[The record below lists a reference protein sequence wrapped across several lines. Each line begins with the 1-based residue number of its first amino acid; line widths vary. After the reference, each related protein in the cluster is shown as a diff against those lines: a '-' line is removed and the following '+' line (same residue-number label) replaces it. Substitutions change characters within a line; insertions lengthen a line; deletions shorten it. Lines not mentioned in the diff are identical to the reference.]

1 MKIKNIITAAA
12 TAVLSLG
19 CMAYMPQTDI
29 FEPMTVEAAYVEV
42 NDNCRLFYTNY
53 IDYEEVDYVR
63 ITGCSVNESVTEI
76 EIPSEIDGYPV
87 KEIGEKGYFSVY
99 EDKYG
104 ASVFEECVNL
114 KNVVIPDTVT
124 TIGDFAFRGCKSLET
139 ITIPDSVTEM
149 GIGVFKGCSA
159 LKEVILSNNLTDIGS
174 ESVVLWSGLK
184 MNAGG
189 IFEDCTSLTDIIIPD
204 SVKSIGGNTFSNTAI
219 LNIQTGP
226 VYYVDTW
233 VIDCNT
239 TETTVE
245 FKDGIKGIG
254 DFAFDEL
261 ENLESVIIPDGVT
274 SIGWRAFWGCNRM
287 QWATI
292 PATVEKIGSN
302 ALGYTSSGEKIAN
315 FTIYGTPGTVAE
327 DYALKYGL
335 AFVDVEDAP
344 DSVVTARP
352 AGDANNDSKMTVSDA
367 AFIARTLAKREV
379 INVDENPYADYNG
392 DGKVTV
398 ADAAAIAR
406 KLAKAKTE

>member
-1 MKIKNIITAAA
+1 MKIKRILAAMISVVTAG
-12 TAVLSLG
+12 G
-19 CMAYMPQTDI
+19 CMAYMPHTEVFNQ
-29 FEPMTVEAAYVEV
+29 MTVEAAYVEV
-42 NDNCRLFYTNY
+42 NDNCRLYYTSY
-53 IDYEEVDYVR
+53 IDYSQKDYVR
-63 ITGCSVNESVTEI
+63 ITGCSVDELVTEI

-87 KEIGEKGYFSVY
+87 EEIGEIGDSYNGYG
-99 EDKYG
+99 DT
-104 ASVFEECVNL
+104 VFGKCANL
-114 KNVVIPDTVT
+114 KSVIIPDTVT
-124 TIGDFAFRGCKSLET
+124 TIGDYAFEGCESLET

-149 GIGVFKGCSA
+149 GDAVFSDCTA
-159 LKEVILSNNLTDIGS
+159 LKEVVLSNNLTCLS
-174 ESVVLWSGLK
+174 QNTVTLWSGLI
-184 MNAGG
+184 AYDRSGV
-189 IFEDCTSLTDIIIPD
+189 FEGCTTLTDITIPNN
-204 SVKSIGGNTFSNTAI
+204 VKSIGKNTFSDTAI

-287 QWATI
+287 QWVTI

-327 DYALKYGL
+327 DYALKYGFT
-335 AFVDVEDAP
+335 FVDVEDAP

-352 AGDANNDSKMTVSDA
+352 AGDANDDGKLTVSDA
-367 AFIARTLAKREV
+367 AFIARTLAKRETIDV
-379 INVDENPYADYNG
+379 ETNPYADYNK
-392 DGKVTV
+392 DGKVSV
-398 ADAAAIAR
+398 SDAAAIAR
-406 KLAKAKTE
+406 MLAKAKTE